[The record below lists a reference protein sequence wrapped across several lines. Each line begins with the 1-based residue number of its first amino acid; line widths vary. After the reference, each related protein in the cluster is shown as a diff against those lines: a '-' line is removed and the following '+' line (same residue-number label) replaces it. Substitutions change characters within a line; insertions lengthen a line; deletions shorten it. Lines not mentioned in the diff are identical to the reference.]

1 MAHMLSWWNV
11 RWVFMFFRLTW
22 LSVEETW
29 PAGSVLMSWIHFA
42 AAEIFSLTELQGHA
56 SIFIP
61 NFRHFRALTK
71 GEWGD
76 ETRVDGSCFP
86 KAPNYFSVWAVDAY
100 STEAL
105 LRFVQKYF
113 MEFLHCWHCFSRCFL
128 MKTSLFLKYI
138 YFFNFIFL
146 TQIFYQVEK
155 TGTSCHTGNVKL
167 CEKVK

>member
-1 MAHMLSWWNV
+1 MAHMLSRWNV

-29 PAGSVLMSWIHFA
+29 PAGSVLMSWLHSA

-76 ETRVDGSCFP
+76 ETRVE
-86 KAPNYFSVWAVDAY
+86 AVFQKHQIIFLCEQWMPI
-100 STEAL
+100 STEVL
-105 LRFVQKYF
+105 LRHVQKHF
-113 MEFLHCWHCFSRCFL
+113 MWFLHSKHGFCRGFFLWIYLSFS
-128 MKTSLFLKYI
+128 
-138 YFFNFIFL
+138 FL
-146 TQIFYQVEK
+146 TQIFHQIEK
-155 TGTSCHTGNVKL
+155 TATSWYTGNVK
-167 CEKVK
+167 